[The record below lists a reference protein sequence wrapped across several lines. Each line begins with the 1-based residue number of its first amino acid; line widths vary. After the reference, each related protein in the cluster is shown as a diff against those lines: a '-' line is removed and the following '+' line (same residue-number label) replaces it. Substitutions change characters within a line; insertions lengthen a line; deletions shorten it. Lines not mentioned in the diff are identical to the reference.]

1 MGEQVGNLRV
11 QYTQD
16 IDNLLFIVK
25 NVLQTYENSED
36 ENKDISMYM
45 PQLKQKYDNVLQSQQ
60 ELIHIKHTIEK
71 HTDK

>member
-25 NVLQTYENSED
+25 NILQTYENSEN

-45 PQLKQKYDNVLQSQQ
+45 PQLKEYYDNVLQSQQ
-60 ELIHIKHTIEK
+60 ELKDFKRTIET
-71 HTDK
+71 HTYK

>member
-25 NVLQTYENSED
+25 NILLTYENSED

-45 PQLKQKYDNVLQSQQ
+45 PQLKEYYDNVLQSQQ
-60 ELIHIKHTIEK
+60 ELKDFKRTIEK
-71 HTDK
+71 HTYK

>member
-25 NVLQTYENSED
+25 NILQTYENSED

-45 PQLKQKYDNVLQSQQ
+45 PQLKEYYDNILQSQQ
-60 ELIHIKHTIEK
+60 ALKDFKRTIEK
-71 HTDK
+71 HTYK

>member
-25 NVLQTYENSED
+25 NILQTYENSED

-45 PQLKQKYDNVLQSQQ
+45 PQLKEYYDNVLQSQQ
-60 ELIHIKHTIEK
+60 ELKDFKRTIEK
-71 HTDK
+71 HTYK

>member
-45 PQLKQKYDNVLQSQQ
+45 PQLKEYYDNVLQSQQ
-60 ELIHIKHTIEK
+60 ELKDFKRTIEK
-71 HTDK
+71 HTYK